1 MLKLREEEKIDEMF
15 RYLEIYKDNLS
26 EEEEI
31 ADVEDMIRYYRNNRN
46 GFLSYQLQGLELPDP
61 SEGLEYRN
69 MGTMGTM
76 CGA

>member
-31 ADVEDMIRYYRNNRN
+31 ADVEDMIRYY
-46 GFLSYQLQGLELPDP
+46 
-61 SEGLEYRN
+61 
-69 MGTMGTM
+69 GTMGTM